1 MKSILKIITQR
12 LITTSRL
19 HPIQPIK
26 TMSATTATTK
36 SAAAPSAQAMIQGHL
51 FNPET
56 DTKYAKCKTNASG
69 GKSVGI
75 YNSQTGQSLYV
86 GTPLLMTWGLQQYTD
101 DKTGKVSYE
110 FSLQFPNN
118 DDFNDTE
125 DTRAFLQSMIA
136 FERKLKADA
145 LTNSKEWFAK
155 PKMTPDAVEALFT
168 PILKYPMDKATCE
181 KDMSKKPTMRIKV
194 PFWQGKWE
202 GVEIYDADRN
212 CLFPSSD
219 PSVSPMDLITKLS
232 HMKTMIQCGGIWF
245 ANGKFGITWR
255 FVQGMLQ
262 PRLSMRGR
270 CHLSFDSSSSSSTT
284 ASAASKRIEDDHHD
298 DEVVHAPKQPQFTTE
313 TVDSDDGADHSADEE
328 EEDDSTPS
336 VISRTPSVAPVKPV
350 STPVV
355 ASSDAT
361 APKKKIVKKV
371 GA

>member
-1 MKSILKIITQR
+1 
-12 LITTSRL
+12 
-19 HPIQPIK
+19 
-26 TMSATTATTK
+26 MSATTATTSIK
-36 SAAAPSAQAMIQGHL
+36 TAPSAQAMIQGHL
-51 FNPET
+51 FDPET

-110 FSLQFPNN
+110 FSLQFPN
-118 DDFNDTE
+118 DDFETD

-219 PSVSPMDLITKLS
+219 PNVSPMDLITKLS

-262 PRLSMRGR
+262 PRLSMRGK

-284 ASAASKRIEDDHHD
+284 AAAAASKRIEDDRHD

-313 TVDSDDGADHSADEE
+313 TVDSDDGADDHSADEE

-336 VISRTPSVAPVKPV
+336 VLSRTPSVAPVKPA
-350 STPVV
+350 SAPVV
-355 ASSDAT
+355 AASSDAT